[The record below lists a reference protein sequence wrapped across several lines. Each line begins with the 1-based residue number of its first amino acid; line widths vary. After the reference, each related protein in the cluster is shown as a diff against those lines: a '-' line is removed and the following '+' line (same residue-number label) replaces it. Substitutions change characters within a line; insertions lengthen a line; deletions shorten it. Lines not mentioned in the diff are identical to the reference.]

1 MVQIIDNFEYKGKQ
15 PNFVRDQFD
24 TVFAMKSVSDDH
36 IDEGHLSY
44 CKETNKYYT
53 FNSSNSFNVST
64 GKWREFKGEKGDNG
78 QNGQDGEIG
87 VSTYTAFVFKS
98 SIEEPSA
105 PQGGSWNYVLNIFTP
120 PTGWST
126 TDSLEPPVWMS
137 NALFNSYNTNTP
149 TWSKPIRIT
158 GENGKDGEDGTKS
171 EYIYKLSNSKP
182 SANDTP
188 NSVNIDYYVPTG
200 WTDNPSGISEAMPY
214 EWVSIRSKND
224 DNTWGSF
231 SIPVI
236 WSRWGANGKDG
247 DGVEYV
253 YKRTLTN
260 ESPDPIEGTSQDKEW
275 IPDGWT
281 DDPTGV
287 DETYRYEWVC
297 VRKYRNEQWGEYSLP
312 ALWAKFSVDGKDGKD
327 GSDGTSLSIKG
338 TLDSTVQLPVVGQPG
353 EAWVVGQDLY
363 VWDGFAWKNLG
374 PMKGP
379 AGDTAYLHMAYAD
392 GVVYNTDNTIKEVI
406 GFTTSDS
413 ATKAWLGTYSDHT
426 FADSSNPKDYK
437 WQRTKGPSG
446 DRGPQGVAGPPG
458 ADGTTKYTWI
468 AYADT
473 ASGGG
478 ISNNPTGKEYIG
490 LAFNR
495 DTPIESYDNPS
506 LYKWSLIKG
515 EDGAPG
521 ADGEDGKTFYTWI
534 KYSDIN
540 PTLPGNEDAI
550 IYDIPND
557 ETTKYIGIAVNKE
570 KREAED
576 SNSMNWRY
584 YTWSRFKGNDGVGV
598 TGRIPYPAGIY
609 DATITYKCTDTKAP
623 YVIYDGK
630 YYIMVKN
637 QEWLGTDKGRNP
649 KEDYERFGDEAIWQ
663 PMDSYQAIYTELM
676 IADNGKLGK
685 FIFNG
690 DYMFSQEGTNVLG
703 EPSSDYQYFLE
714 PGPRF
719 SFKDVTKWYFQD
731 NNNHYGETIIE
742 DTKITF
748 RNNSNEEYVVYLG
761 SMPTSAPVKGFELI
775 IANED
780 GSSNLS
786 GGNYLNWQYYD
797 SDGYHSQ
804 SLNIGRNKLNS
815 SNKQGRLIASFTGR
829 IPISVTLTLVNDNYF
844 TPNFQ
849 VNAVTGEVKMQKG
862 ITKLQNVPTIEEIN
876 TSTGRHKEYTIDGKN
891 VILNVVDD
899 AENVDDNTLKIFPG
913 TSEPGTEVT
922 IYYSC
927 NQSRA
932 SYNLEV
938 FTSTSKTIY
947 NGQQTVEDGFNVGM
961 MYYKGVNVTH
971 IYLRQGTAVTLRYMP
986 TVYGAMK
993 VTTGGTTTRVPYP
1006 QYYSW
1011 EVVNGNFTFNKST
1024 IQNRDTTAF
1033 GVLTSEKIA

>member
-87 VSTYTAFVFKS
+87 VSTYTAFVFKT

-188 NSVNIDYYVPTG
+188 NSVNIDNYVPTG
-200 WTDNPSGISEAMPY
+200 WTDNPTGISEAMPY
-214 EWVSIRSKND
+214 EWVSIRNKND
-224 DNTWGSF
+224 DDTWSNY

-247 DGVEYV
+247 DGVEYI

-260 ESPDPIEGTSQDKEW
+260 ETPESIDGTSQEEEW
-275 IPDGWT
+275 IPEGWT

-287 DETYRYEWVC
+287 DEVYRYEWVC
-297 VRKYRNEQWGEYSLP
+297 VRKYRNEQWGEYSIP
-312 ALWAKFSVDGKDGKD
+312 ALWAKYGADGRD

-426 FADSSNPKDYK
+426 FANSSNPKDYK

-690 DYMFSQEGTNVLG
+690 DYMFSQEGTNILG
-703 EPSSDYQYFLE
+703 EPSSDYQYFSE

-719 SFKDVTKWYFQD
+719 LFTDSSKFLYTSSSTVGGELIVKDTQLIVKNGTTD
-731 NNNHYGETIIE
+731 NFACT
-742 DTKITF
+742 ITF
-748 RNNSNEEYVVYLG
+748 RD
-761 SMPTSAPVKGFELI
+761 TPVKSFKLNI
-775 IANED
+775 KNNN
-780 GSSNLS
+780 GSSTLPS
-786 GGNYLNWQYYD
+786 SAQIYWTGNEM
-797 SDGYHSQ
+797 SDGGAFSQ
-804 SLNIGRNKLNS
+804 SLLIGENTLKAS
-815 SNKQGRLIASFTGR
+815 KGTTRLQVQCARTQACDIT
-829 IPISVTLTLVNDNYF
+829 IELVNDSYFIPNY
-844 TPNFQ
+844 Q
-849 VNAVTGEVKMQKG
+849 VNAVTGDIKISSGTITANIKKKWNNIVIDQSNHSNIVIGKG
-862 ITKLQNVPTIEEIN
+862 D
-876 TSTGRHKEYTIDGKN
+876 S
-891 VILNVVDD
+891 
-899 AENVDDNTLKIFPG
+899 
-913 TSEPGTEVT
+913 
-922 IYYSC
+922 
-927 NQSRA
+927 
-932 SYNLEV
+932 SYM
-938 FTSTSKTIY
+938 F
-947 NGQQTVEDGFNVGM
+947 
-961 MYYKGVNVTH
+961 
-971 IYLRQGTAVTLRYMP
+971 
-986 TVYGAMK
+986 
-993 VTTGGTTTRVPYP
+993 TGGYTEGSNNITNVSLVQMVEANTYL
-1006 QYYSW
+1006 Y
-1011 EVVNGNFTFNKST
+1011 NHGT
-1024 IQNRDTTAF
+1024 
-1033 GVLTSEKIA
+1033 VLTSATFYNFSDNILCFTDKITRYFPSYVFPGSSDAVIYNSNLYLRKFGKLEITVVINNDSLIGYDFMVMNPSDFEFSTEFNSSGYPTTKKIR

>member
-1 MVQIIDNFEYKGKQ
+1 MVQIIDNFEHKSKQ
-15 PNFVRDQFD
+15 PNFVRDQFKTLLD
-24 TVFAMKSVSDDH
+24 MKSVSDNC
-36 IDEGHLSY
+36 IDEGHISY
-44 CKETNKYYT
+44 CIQTGKHYI
-53 FNSSNSFNVST
+53 FNSSNDFNVST
-64 GKWREFKGEKGDNG
+64 GKWREFKGQAG
-78 QNGQDGEIG
+78 QPGQDGRPGQDG

-98 SIEEPSA
+98 STEKPNT
-105 PQGGSWNYVLNIFTP
+105 PQGGSWNYVLNILTP

-126 TDSLEPPVWMS
+126 NDHLDPPVWMS
-137 NALFNSYNTNTP
+137 NAVFNSYNTTTP
-149 TWSKPIRIT
+149 TWSEPVRIT

-171 EYIYKLSNSKP
+171 EYIYKLSNSRP

-188 NSVNIDYYVPTG
+188 NSVNIDDYVPTG
-200 WTDNPSGISEAMPY
+200 WTDNPTGISEAMPY
-214 EWVSIRSKND
+214 EWVSIRNKND
-224 DNTWGSF
+224 DDTWSDY

-260 ESPDPIEGTSQDKEW
+260 EAPESINGTSQEEEW
-275 IPDGWT
+275 IPEGWT

-287 DETYRYEWVC
+287 DEVYRYEWVC
-297 VRKYRNEQWGEYSLP
+297 VRKYRNEQWGEYSIP
-312 ALWAKFSVDGKDGKD
+312 ALWAKYGADGRD

-338 TLDSTVQLPVVGQPG
+338 TLDSTTQLPVVGQPG

-363 VWDGFAWKNLG
+363 VWDGFVWKNLG

-379 AGDTAYLHMAYAD
+379 AGDTAYLHIAYAD

-413 ATKAWLGTYSDHT
+413 ATKSWLGTYSDHT
-426 FADSSNPKDYK
+426 FADSDNPKDYR
-437 WQRTKGPSG
+437 WQKTKGPSG
-446 DRGPQGVAGPPG
+446 DRGPQGVPGPEGPG
-458 ADGTTKYTWI
+458 GETLYTWI

-495 DTPIESYDNPS
+495 DTPTESYSDPS
-506 LYKWSLIKG
+506 IYKWSLIKG
-515 EDGAPG
+515 ADGAPG

-534 KYSDIN
+534 KYSDVN
-540 PTLPGNEDAI
+540 PTLPGNEDAVI
-550 IYDIPND
+550 QDIPND

-570 KREAED
+570 NREAED
-576 SNSMNWRY
+576 PNSTNWRY

-609 DATITYKCTDTKAP
+609 DATITYICTDTKAP

-731 NNNHYGETIIE
+731 NNNNYGETIIE

-761 SMPTSAPVKGFELI
+761 TIPTTTPVKGFELV

-786 GGNYLNWQYYD
+786 DGNYLNWQYYD
-797 SDGYHSQ
+797 SGGYYSQ
-804 SLNIGRNKLNS
+804 SLNIGKNKLNNS
-815 SNKQGRLIASFTGR
+815 DKQGRLVASFAGR
-829 IPISVTLTLVNDNYF
+829 TPISVTLTLVNDNYF

-932 SYNLEV
+932 SHNLEV

-947 NGQQTVEDGFNVGM
+947 NGQQTFEDGFNVGM

-986 TVYGAMK
+986 TVYGKMK
-993 VTTGGTTTRVPYP
+993 VTTGSTTAIVPYP